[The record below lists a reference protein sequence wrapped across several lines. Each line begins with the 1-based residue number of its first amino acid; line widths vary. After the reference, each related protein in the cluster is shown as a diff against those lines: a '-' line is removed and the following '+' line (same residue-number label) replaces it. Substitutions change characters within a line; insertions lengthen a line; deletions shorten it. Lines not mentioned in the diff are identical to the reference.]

1 MRKLP
6 GARPAFALLFLAGA
20 AWPALAAPKK
30 HAPEKPASKPAAAPA
45 KPAPKPDLAYGAY
58 QRGLYVTAFR
68 EADARLRADPSDAAA
83 MTLIGELYSQGLG
96 VKQDPADAAAWYR
109 LAAAR
114 GSAHAMAALGMM
126 SIEGRGMP
134 RDARAAREWLE
145 KAAAKKEPLASYNL
159 ALVLLDRGSDE
170 DIARAG
176 KLLAVAAEA
185 EIADAQHSLGVMYAR
200 GLGGLAQDKAAAAR
214 LYMRAAYNGSMA
226 GEVEYAIALFN
237 GEGVPK
243 DERLAVR
250 HFLHAAARGNAIAQ
264 NRTARLYVLGRGV
277 GRNLVEALAWHL
289 MAKKQGLADP
299 WLDEQLKDVSAADRA
314 TAARRAEDRANL

>member
-200 GLGGLAQDKAAAAR
+200 GL
-214 LYMRAAYNGSMA
+214 
-226 GEVEYAIALFN
+226 
-237 GEGVPK
+237 
-243 DERLAVR
+243 
-250 HFLHAAARGNAIAQ
+250 
-264 NRTARLYVLGRGV
+264 
-277 GRNLVEALAWHL
+277 
-289 MAKKQGLADP
+289 
-299 WLDEQLKDVSAADRA
+299 
-314 TAARRAEDRANL
+314 